1 MHVNTL
7 SNLHISQYELS
18 NNKLSIHTSHQ
29 YIQVINSNKS
39 YKYNSQIHKA
49 WTHDISC
56 KSLTVTHTKKIKYLF
71 KEFKILKGS
80 MNTY

>member
-1 MHVNTL
+1 M
-7 SNLHISQYELS
+7 SYQI
-18 NNKLSIHTSHQ
+18 TSYQ
-29 YIQVINSNKS
+29 YIQVIKSNKS
-39 YKYNSQIHKA
+39 YQCNSQIHKV

-56 KSLTVTHTKKIKYLF
+56 KSLTVTHTKKINYKYLF